1 MARRFDLPD
10 GGRRPQEVVV
20 EEPLEIHFGD
30 ELRATTMRT
39 PGHDFELAVGWLW
52 AEGSLTG
59 PPREVRYCGEGSA
72 SETHFNVVTVQ
83 ADAAARLGGADA
95 GATRLG
101 TSRSSWAPCG
111 ADQLERLAGRLTP
124 LPPRIWRAEA
134 LATLGE
140 ALVERQG
147 LFSRTGGAH
156 GAAAF
161 DLVGEPVVVREDVG
175 RHNAIDKVVG
185 RLLLDSCLPVTGWA
199 LWTSGRVSFQM
210 VQKAWAAGF
219 GALVSVSAPSSLAV
233 RAAERAGM
241 VLVGFARQGGGTV
254 YAGDGQVRT
263 DSGGG

>member
-1 MARRFDLPD
+1 MARRFDLRD

-20 EEPLEIHFGD
+20 EEPLEIRLGG

-39 PGHDFELAVGWLW
+39 PGHDVELAVGWLW

-59 PPREVRYCGEGSA
+59 PPQEVRYCGDGPA

-83 ADAAARLGGADA
+83 EEAAGRPDTDA

-101 TSRSSWAPCG
+101 TSRSTWAPCG
-111 ADQLERLAGRLTP
+111 ADQLELLAARLAP
-124 LPPRIWRAEA
+124 VPPGSWSAEA
-134 LATLGE
+134 LAALGE
-140 ALVERQG
+140 ALAERQE

-161 DLVGEPVVVREDVG
+161 DPCGEPVVVREDVG
-175 RHNAIDKVVG
+175 RHNAIDMVVG
-185 RLLLDSCLPVTGWA
+185 RMLLDAALPATGWA

-241 VLVGFARQGGGTV
+241 VLVGFAREGGGTV
-254 YAGDGQVRT
+254 YSGDDQVRT
-263 DSGGG
+263 GSGEV